1 LQSAI
6 PRFEKQGLKFAAI
19 SYDSEEILKFFA
31 DRHKIDYPM
40 LADPDSKSIRAYGVL
55 NAEATGMQ
63 RGFARPG
70 YFFIDANG
78 VIREKFFEAKYR
90 ERLTGN
96 GLIVKLFPELGQE
109 VTDTVG
115 APHLQLAL
123 EQSDRT
129 GVPGTR
135 LTLVVEVR
143 LPPDVHVYAP
153 GVQGYKPIQLV
164 LDEMKEME
172 LKPAVYPPS
181 KILYLPAIKE
191 KVPVFEGT
199 FRISQDV
206 KVSSTAE
213 FWGSLGKEGKTFTIT
228 GKLEYQACDKTICY
242 LPTSVPVKWQLQVFP
257 LDRTRAPVEIRH
269 K

>member
-6 PRFEKQGLKFAAI
+6 PRFEQQGIKFAAV

-31 DRHKIDYPM
+31 DRHTISYPL
-40 LADPDSKSIRAYGVL
+40 LADLGSQVIRAYGVF

-63 RGFARPG
+63 KGFARPG
-70 YFFIDANG
+70 YFFIDTNG
-78 VIREKFFEAKYR
+78 AIKEKFFEAKYR

-96 GLIVKLFPELGQE
+96 SIIAKLFPELGEE
-109 VTDTVG
+109 VVDTVE

-123 EQSDRT
+123 EQSDRA

-135 LTLVVEVR
+135 ITLAAEVR

-153 GVQGYKPIQLV
+153 GAQGYKPIKLV
-164 LDEMKEME
+164 LDEIKEVE
-172 LKPAVYPPS
+172 LKPAAYPQS
-181 KILYLPAIKE
+181 KILFLPAIKE

-213 FWGSLGKEGKTFTIT
+213 FWGSLGKEGKILAVT

-242 LPTSVPVKWQLQVFP
+242 VPASVPVKWQVQVFP

>member
-1 LQSAI
+1 M
-6 PRFEKQGLKFAAI
+6 PRFEKQGLKFAAV
-19 SYDSEEILKFFA
+19 SYDSEEILKFFS
-31 DRHKIDYPM
+31 DRHKIGYPM
-40 LADPDSKSIRAYGVL
+40 LADPESKIIRAYGVF

-63 RGFARPG
+63 KGFARPG
-70 YFFIDANG
+70 YFFIDSNG
-78 VIREKFFEAKYR
+78 IITEKFFEAKYR

-96 GLIVKLFPELGQE
+96 SLLAKLFPALGEE
-109 VTDTVG
+109 VVDTVE

-129 GVPGTR
+129 GVPGTH
-135 LTLVVEVR
+135 LTLVADVR

-153 GVQGYKPIQLV
+153 GTQGYKPIQLE
-164 LDEMKEME
+164 LDAMPQME
-172 LKPAVYPPS
+172 FKPAVYPPS

-206 KVSSTAE
+206 KVSSAAA
-213 FWGSLGKEGKTFTIT
+213 FWGSLGEEGKTFTIA

-242 LPTSVPVKWQLQVFP
+242 LPASVPVKWQIQVLP